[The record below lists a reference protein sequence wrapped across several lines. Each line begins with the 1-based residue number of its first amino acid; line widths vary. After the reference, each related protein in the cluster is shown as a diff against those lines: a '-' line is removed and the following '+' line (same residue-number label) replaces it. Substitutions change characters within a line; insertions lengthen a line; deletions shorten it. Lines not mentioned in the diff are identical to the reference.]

1 MAKIIQQLFH
11 FPPERE
17 LLLDDL
23 VVPMPS
29 DTPDLQQV
37 FCINTDN
44 HQQQMQYT
52 LEGDAYSAYRD
63 IDDKVVW
70 QTLNSGHENPQG
82 ILS

>member
-29 DTPDLQQV
+29 DTPNLQQV
-37 FCINTDN
+37 FCIIADN
-44 HQQQMQYT
+44 HQRQVQYT
-52 LEGDAYSAYRD
+52 PESDAYSAYCD
-63 IDDKVVW
+63 IQTCLTKVE
-70 QTLNSGHENPQG
+70 QRT
-82 ILS
+82 

>member
-37 FCINTDN
+37 LCINTDN

-52 LEGDAYSAYRD
+52 LEGDAYSAYTVTSMTNLS
-63 IDDKVVW
+63 DKR
-70 QTLNSGHENPQG
+70 
-82 ILS
+82 